1 MCAGSGTAQQIF
13 EGSDQS
19 PKNEGRRE
27 NLRAPSNLRALVGA
41 LLDLCPLLLSQ
52 ALKFSF
58 EGTSRAALLELL
70 LGMPFFRILNVN
82 ATQ

>member
-1 MCAGSGTAQQIF
+1 MYAGSGTAQQIF

-19 PKNEGRRE
+19 PKNEGRRG
-27 NLRAPSNLRALVGA
+27 NLRALVGA